1 MFSLALLCIIQVENG
16 VWLASGSIQYM
27 PLPFR
32 VLVGVCMCSFSPLL
46 PSVCDVISCVGSD
59 GHSNPSLDTVVPS
72 AVSVDVDALLRKK
85 RQSSSST
92 YFLELYVATDTAA
105 VSSASPHA

>member
-1 MFSLALLCIIQVENG
+1 MEYGLCLVLYNTCLFLSECLL
-16 VWLASGSIQYM
+16 
-27 PLPFR
+27 
-32 VLVGVCMCSFSPLL
+32 VCMCSFSPLL
-46 PSVCDVISCVGSD
+46 PSVCDVISCAGSD
-59 GHSNPSLDTVVPS
+59 GHSNPSLDTVAPS
-72 AVSVDVDALLRKK
+72 AVNVDALLRKK